1 VTPPPSALQR
11 VISDKFS
18 IPFEIYRITTS
29 EFPAMPKLHEL
40 NAYYTYDMILDLL
53 EMLDVHYSLNEENVL
68 KQRMEAERESKRRK

>member
-1 VTPPPSALQR
+1 
-11 VISDKFS
+11 
-18 IPFEIYRITTS
+18 
-29 EFPAMPKLHEL
+29 MPKLHEL